1 MSLANI
7 LLGIAVI
14 VGVLSFVYF
23 ARLMQRMPTQ
33 RALLTGSKPG
43 KYVNFIVVVPAVLAL
58 AFGSFPI
65 RVVAAACLLLA
76 ILGLAVYQHRWLRAH
91 GAERAFLRQL
101 VVSSVGFGLA
111 VTSFAGS
118 MVLGV

>member
-14 VGVLSFVYF
+14 VGGLSFVYF

-43 KYVNFIVVVPAVLAL
+43 KYVNFIVVIPAAL
-58 AFGSFPI
+58 TLVFGSFPI

-91 GAERAFLRQL
+91 GAEPAFLRQL
-101 VVSSVGFGLA
+101 LVSSLGFGLA

-118 MVLGV
+118 MVLGA